1 MLSRSFKGCTCKT
14 LSVSKYQVCVCNEVI
29 PIGTWTVSGE
39 DITLGFPRPPPPFVY
54 ANAFAASRTPSL
66 INNDTN
72 STWLYVSASRVGIG
86 LETPTPKRVQG
97 SALSIHHSHPIAL
110 TGPSRRQL
118 PLAITTMRLGL
129 GSVLAPVSA
138 KLAGISA
145 VSTEAGRVSSALAP
159 APRLC
164 RAHTSASSL
173 PDLKNTGIIRL
184 GRTSVVVSP
193 HNVPHHPPTSQ
204 PSGLIVQVRSTQRRR
219 RRMETRE
226 ISLGSSEHTVRITA
240 CVFKIPLVQ

>member
-1 MLSRSFKGCTCKT
+1 VLGDHLPVGPHKPADSDVWESQPDCFFYGCASLQRGTRRSRDHQNHD
-14 LSVSKYQVCVCNEVI
+14 SV
-29 PIGTWTVSGE
+29 
-39 DITLGFPRPPPPFVY
+39 
-54 ANAFAASRTPSL
+54 
-66 INNDTN
+66 
-72 STWLYVSASRVGIG
+72 G
-86 LETPTPKRVQG
+86 LETPTPKHVQG

-110 TGPSRRQL
+110 TGPLRCQL
-118 PLAITTMRLGL
+118 PLDITTMRLGL

-145 VSTEAGRVSSALAP
+145 VSTEAGRISSALAP

-164 RAHTSASSL
+164 RAHTSASLL
-173 PDLKNTGIIRL
+173 PDPKNTGIIRL
-184 GRTSVVVSP
+184 GRTSVAVSP

-226 ISLGSSEHTVRITA
+226 ISLGSLEHTVQITA

>member
-1 MLSRSFKGCTCKT
+1 LYASMCASTGGHMHCA
-14 LSVSKYQVCVCNEVI
+14 SV
-29 PIGTWTVSGE
+29 
-39 DITLGFPRPPPPFVY
+39 L
-54 ANAFAASRTPSL
+54 L
-66 INNDTN
+66 
-72 STWLYVSASRVGIG
+72 
-86 LETPTPKRVQG
+86 LETPTPKHVQG
-97 SALSIHHSHPIAL
+97 SALSIHHPHPIAL

-138 KLAGISA
+138 KLA
-145 VSTEAGRVSSALAP
+145 VSTEAGRVSSALVP

-184 GRTSVVVSP
+184 GRPSVVVSP

-204 PSGLIVQVRSTQRRR
+204 PSGLIVQVRSTQQRR